1 MQAMQI
7 QEPLDKSG
15 AKTLV
20 APVLVVAAIFVA
32 LNLITM
38 VI

>member
-1 MQAMQI
+1 MQI
-7 QEPLDKSG
+7 QEPPEGFG
-15 AKTLV
+15 AKALL
-20 APVLVVAAIFVA
+20 APALIVAAIFVA

>member
-1 MQAMQI
+1 MHI
-7 QEPLDKSG
+7 EKSSDKHGFS
-15 AKTLV
+15 ALV
-20 APVLVVAAIFVA
+20 GPALIVAAIFVA